1 MEQSTFLLTLLFT
14 GIAFLVTSL
23 GAFTVIFFGKIGP
36 RLMAALL
43 GFGGG
48 VMIASSV
55 WSMLLPAIEG
65 TRDLA
70 EYLLFVALGFC
81 LGGGIIMLG
90 DWFLQRQTERGK
102 NRLGS
107 IRSASLITFAVTIH
121 NIPEGLCM
129 GVAFGASLSGD
140 PASLTGAMALAVSVA
155 LQNFPEGAAVSL
167 PLYSAGLSKKKA
179 FLLGSLS
186 GLAEPLFGIVG
197 FFLAL
202 SMHGLL
208 PFLLSLSAGAMI
220 ITTVRE
226 LIPEAGELDKNFA
239 TLGLTVGFLL
249 MMSLD
254 SLL

>member
-1 MEQSTFLLTLLFT
+1 MEQSTFFFTLLFT
-14 GIAFLVTSL
+14 SIAFLITSI
-23 GAFTVIFFGKIGP
+23 GAFTVIFFGELKP

-55 WSMLLPAIEG
+55 WSMLLPAIGYIENLG
-65 TRDLA
+65 Q
-70 EYLLFVALGFC
+70 YFLFVALGFC
-81 LGGGIIMLG
+81 LGGGIIMVG
-90 DWFLQRQTERGK
+90 DWFLQRQIERGK
-102 NRLGS
+102 NRSDRLK
-107 IRSASLITFAVTIH
+107 SATLVTFAVTIH

-129 GVAFGASLSGD
+129 GVAFGASLSGGN
-140 PASLTGAMALAVSVA
+140 ASLAGAMALAISVA

-167 PLYSAGLSKKKA
+167 PLYSAGVSKKKA
-179 FLLGSLS
+179 FLFGSLS
-186 GLAEPLFGIVG
+186 GLAEPVFGVVG

-202 SMHGLL
+202 SLHGLL

-226 LIPEAGELDKNFA
+226 LIPEAGELNKNFA
-239 TLGLTVGFLL
+239 TFGLTLGFLL
-249 MMSLD
+249 MMTLD